1 MKATFERRSLNDK
14 KKLNPEASIDEFYKA
29 IIAKDVER
37 IIASYTDS
45 AETYVFVEGP
55 RYSTLG
61 IANIAKGW
69 RDFNAAPMSLESITW
84 TEGPWC
90 EQSGDE
96 TGAMAWVAG
105 ILVLRIDVKGKV
117 FEQTFRATFVL
128 RKNAEGAWQIRQE
141 HVSAPLPD
149 PYGIGDWLQKG

>member
-1 MKATFERRSLNDK
+1 MNYEKS
-14 KKLNPEASIDEFYKA
+14 PQASIDDFYEA
-29 IIAKDVER
+29 IIRKDYEAICAAYVPG
-37 IIASYTDS
+37 AD
-45 AETYVFVEGP
+45 TYVFVEGP

-61 IANIAKGW
+61 TDNIFKGW
-69 RDFNAAPMSLESITW
+69 RDFNAAPMSLQSITW
-84 TEGPWC
+84 TEGPNT

-149 PYGIGDWLQKG
+149 PYGIGDWLVKH

>member
-1 MKATFERRSLNDK
+1 MKDEKMMNA
-14 KKLNPEASIDEFYKA
+14 EASIDEFYKA
-29 IIAKDVER
+29 IIDKNVER

-61 IANIAKGW
+61 IANIVKGW
-69 RDFNAAPMSLESITW
+69 RDFCAAPMSLESITW
-84 TEGPWC
+84 TEGPYS
-90 EQSGDE
+90 EQSDE
-96 TGAMAWVAG
+96 ESGSMAWVAG
-105 ILVLRIDVKGKV
+105 ILVLRVNVKGKV

-128 RKNAEGAWQIRQE
+128 RKNAEGMWQIRQE